1 MSGDIVCYAG
11 EGMLQKGIGKE
22 SIEIRIV
29 KEAGKIIGVSRQ
41 DFGYAYTDLLSKKL
55 TDVLD
60 DESHPLHERLSNQ
73 LSSRSGRMRVPAAAT
88 NRYLSSFVPQ
98 AIRIHNSNYQR
109 GDFPP
114 GDFLSQK

>member
-1 MSGDIVCYAG
+1 M
-11 EGMLQKGIGKE
+11 
-22 SIEIRIV
+22 
-29 KEAGKIIGVSRQ
+29 SRQ